1 MSMQALRVL
10 LLLFAA
16 AMGGLGAARAQA
28 PPPAAQSAPQVDNTT
43 AMCLWGFLSS
53 WREVGRRCVGAQ
65 FNTQWYRQSQ
75 ALQAEIDDLSRRLEH
90 YLVQHDPSAAG
101 AIERTRQQ
109 IRATASEEVCNGDI
123 GRGYPNLV
131 AQRGAGWVR
140 SVTDQVLSGAN
151 HDGCF

>member
-1 MSMQALRVL
+1 MQALRVL
-10 LLLFAA
+10 LLLCAA
-16 AMGGLGAARAQA
+16 AVGGLGAALAQA
-28 PPPAAQSAPQVDNTT
+28 PPPPQSAPQVDNTT

-53 WREVGRRCVGAQ
+53 LREVGRRCVGAQ

-75 ALQAEIDDLSRRLEH
+75 ALQAEIDDSSRRLEQ
-90 YLVQHDPSAAG
+90 YLLQHDPSAAG
-101 AIERTRQQ
+101 AIERTRRQ
-109 IRATASEEVCNGDI
+109 IRATASEDVCNNDI

-151 HDGCF
+151 RDGCL